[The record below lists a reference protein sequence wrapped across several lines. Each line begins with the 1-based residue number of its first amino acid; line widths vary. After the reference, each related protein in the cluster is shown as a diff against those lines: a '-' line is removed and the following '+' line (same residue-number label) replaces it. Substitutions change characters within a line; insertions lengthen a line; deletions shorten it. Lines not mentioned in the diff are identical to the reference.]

1 VTVDINVL
9 LDVFQ
14 KREPHYAASARVMA
28 MIEEGQ
34 IEAVFPAHGITTL
47 YYLASK
53 HATRP
58 DAEAAVDK
66 VIDHF
71 QIENLDSDGWRH
83 ARSLPITDFEDAV
96 VATVAE
102 MSGSTLIITRNTV
115 DFSNSPVA
123 AISPVEFLSQFFP
136 YEGSTAEFP

>member
-1 VTVDINVL
+1 MRVTVDINVL

-28 MIEEGQ
+28 MIEKGE

-47 YYLASK
+47 YYLARK

-58 DAEAAVDK
+58 DAEAAMDK
-66 VIDHF
+66 VLNHF
-71 QIENLDSDGWRH
+71 QIGNLDSDGWRR
-83 ARSLPITDFEDAV
+83 ARSLPMTDFEDAV

-102 MSGSTLIITRNTV
+102 NSGSSLVVTRNTD
-115 DFSNSPVA
+115 DFIRSPVPA
-123 AISPVEFLSQFFP
+123 VSPLEFLGHFSP
-136 YEGSTAEFP
+136 LSGNP